1 MIALGIAGWS
11 GAGKTTLATA
21 LIGIFTR
28 GGLAVSSIKH
38 AHHDLAFDRPGK
50 DSYRHAEAG
59 SREVI
64 LAANGGF
71 ALFSRAPA
79 PGPEALLGRLAPV
92 DLVLVEGFRDYA
104 IPKLEVYR
112 PALGKPPLWTGMAML
127 AVASD
132 EAVEGCPVP
141 VLDLN
146 DPSGIADFLADA
158 LGLENYARAEE

>member
-1 MIALGIAGWS
+1 MIALGLAGWS
-11 GAGKTTLATA
+11 GAGKTTLAAA

-38 AHHDLAFDRPGK
+38 AHHDLVFDRPGK

-59 SREVI
+59 AREVI

-71 ALFSRAPA
+71 ALFSRAVA
-79 PGPEALLGRLAPV
+79 PGPVELLSRLAPV
-92 DLVLVEGFRDYA
+92 DLVLIEGFRDYA
-104 IPKLEVYR
+104 VPKLEVYR
-112 PALGKPPLWTGMAML
+112 PALGKPPLWTSMKML

-132 EAVEGCPVP
+132 GVVEGCPVP

-146 DPSGIADFLADA
+146 DPAGIADFLAGA
-158 LGLENYARAEE
+158 LGLESYARAEE